1 MFKSW
6 FRRNI
11 PHVIAIGVFIVV
23 ALVYCSP
30 VLQGK
35 NLSPGD
41 TAGWKAMAQN
51 SFEYKKVH
59 GHFPLWTENLY
70 SGMPAYQVAMD
81 APSVSPQYFALWGLT
96 AFTVFLTDG
105 SLNPAALFLLACL
118 CFYILTQALR
128 INPYIGI
135 ATALA
140 YAYSTYN
147 PAILVVGHY
156 TKMNAIAVMP
166 AIFAS
171 LIWLFDKKY
180 LLGTAMLALFTALDV
195 AANHPQIV
203 YYGLIAAG
211 IMTVAYVIRWIM
223 AKDYAHLGKVVVLGA
238 IGAGIGIGC
247 NAIITLTTADY
258 AKASLRS
265 GSELAA
271 EGGSV
276 TKTGLSE
283 DYSLSYSSYKTE
295 SFTLLAPKMYGG
307 SDYDPQIVADDSH
320 TMTALQS
327 MPQQLAQQL
336 APRSYWG
343 GISTTAG
350 PAYAGAII
358 CLFALIGF
366 FLLDNKHKWW
376 ILAASLFT
384 LAISWGGYFRE
395 FNAFLLKTLPGMN
408 KFRAPSVAV
417 VVPTLLLCLLA
428 ALTLDKLFGLTAAE
442 RTEAWKKYKKGL
454 FLVGGVF
461 IVLFIMYG
469 SFDYT
474 GEGERGLQQ
483 NISQMQPQVQEYVR
497 TYLHS
502 LKEDRQSMFL
512 GSIVR
517 SLIYI
522 ALAAAVGFFWI
533 KGQIKPLLA
542 VGIIGA
548 LSFID
553 LITLDVQYL
562 TADKYVDNEEAQN
575 AFQLGPLETDIKKDT
590 SYYRVFD
597 LREGIHN
604 ITNTST
610 LPYFFHDVTGYHPA
624 KLGIFQD
631 LIENQLYK
639 FPNCQP
645 TLDMLNAKYIL
656 KPGDASKESAL
667 NPGALGPVWLVK
679 SVTYVDSPRAA
690 MNALTTLN
698 VRDTAVIIGARQN
711 ISSQPAAGDS
721 IWLTSND
728 NDEMTYQSKT
738 TGPRFAVFSEVYYNR
753 GWRATIDN
761 VDAPIIRTNF
771 VLRGLVVPGGSHS
784 IKFAFHPSSYYTGRT
799 IQIIASI
806 ILWLFLAFA
815 CYQTFKK
822 RS

>member
-1 MFKSW
+1 MLKSW

-11 PHVIAIGVFIVV
+11 PHFIAIGVFLVV

-41 TAGWKAMAQN
+41 TSGWKAMAQN
-51 SFEYKKVH
+51 SYEYKKVH
-59 GHFPLWTENLY
+59 GHFPLWTENIF

-81 APSVSPQYFALWGLT
+81 APTVSPQYFALWGLT
-96 AFTVFLTDG
+96 GFTIFLTDG

-135 ATALA
+135 ATGLA
-140 YAYSTYN
+140 FAYSTYN
-147 PAILVVGHY
+147 PAILVVGHF

-171 LIWLFDKKY
+171 LIWLFEKKY
-180 LLGTAMLALFTALDV
+180 LLGTATLALFTALDV

-211 IMTVAYVIRWIM
+211 IMTVAYAIRWIK
-223 AKDYAHLGKVVVLGA
+223 AKEFAHIGKVVVLGA
-238 IGAGIGIGC
+238 IGAGIGIAC
-247 NAIITLTTADY
+247 NAIVTMTTADY

-283 DYSLSYSSYKTE
+283 DYALNYSSYKTE

-307 SDYDPQIVADDSH
+307 SDVDPAIVADNSH
-320 TMTALQS
+320 TMEALQS
-327 MPQQLAQQL
+327 MPQQIAQQL
-336 APRSYWG
+336 YPRSYWG

-358 CLFALIGF
+358 CLFALVGF

-376 ILAASLFT
+376 ILAASLFA
-384 LAISWGGYFRE
+384 LALSWGGYFRE
-395 FNAFLLKTLPGMN
+395 FNVFLLKTLPGMN

-417 VVPTLLLCLLA
+417 VVPVMLLCLLA
-428 ALTLDKLFGLTAAE
+428 ALTLDKLFRLTAAE
-442 RTEAWKKYKKGL
+442 RNEVWKKYKKGL

-461 IVLFIMYG
+461 LVLFIMYG

-483 NISQMQPQVQEYVR
+483 QVSQMPAQVQEYVR
-497 TYLHS
+497 SYLHA
-502 LKEDRQSMFL
+502 LKEDRQGMFMS
-512 GSIVR
+512 SILR
-517 SLIYI
+517 SLVYI
-522 ALAAAVGFFWI
+522 ALAAAVGFLWI
-533 KGQIKPLLA
+533 KGRIKPLLA

-562 TADKYVDNEEAQN
+562 TAEKYVDNEEAQS
-575 AFQLGPLETDIKKDT
+575 AFQLDPLEADVKKDT
-590 SYYRVFD
+590 SYYRVLD
-597 LREGIHN
+597 LRAGVQN
-604 ITNTST
+604 ITNSST
-610 LPYFFHDVTGYHPA
+610 LPYFFHDIAGYHPA

-631 LIENQLYK
+631 VIENQLYK

-645 TLDMLNAKYIL
+645 TLDMMNAKYVL
-656 KPGDASKESAL
+656 KPRDANKDSAL
-667 NPGALGPVWLVK
+667 NPGACGPVWFVK
-679 SVTYVDSPRAA
+679 GIRYVDSPRAA

-698 VRDTAVIIGARQN
+698 VRDTAVIIGASQN
-711 ISSQPAAGDS
+711 ISSQPAEGDS
-721 IWLTSND
+721 IWLTKND
-728 NDEMTYQSKT
+728 NDEMDYQSKT
-738 TGPRFAVFSEVYYNR
+738 SGTRFAVFSEVYYNR
-753 GWRATIDN
+753 GWRAMIDN
-761 VDAPIIRTNF
+761 AEAPIVRTNF
-771 VLRGLVVPGGSHS
+771 ALRGLVIPAGSHS
-784 IKFAFHPSSYYTGRT
+784 IKFEFHPSSYYTGRT
-799 IQIIASI
+799 IQIVASI

-815 CYQTFKK
+815 GYQLVRK
-822 RS
+822 RP